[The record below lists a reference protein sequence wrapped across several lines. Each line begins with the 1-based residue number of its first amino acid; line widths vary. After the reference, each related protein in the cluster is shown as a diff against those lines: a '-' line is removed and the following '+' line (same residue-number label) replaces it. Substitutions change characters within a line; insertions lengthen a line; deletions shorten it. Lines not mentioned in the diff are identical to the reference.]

1 MTTKTLINIDA
12 LRTEWNKARTA
23 YYAEQSEVNELRMD
37 DALRAL
43 LMEVNSLGT
52 GEMLGR

>member
-1 MTTKTLINIDA
+1 MTTKTITKIEA

-23 YYAEQSEVNELRMD
+23 YYAEQSEDNEFRMD

-43 LMEVNSLGT
+43 LKEVNSLGT